1 MALNYSCLTMHPNLL
16 VLNFLTLVSI
26 MCRSY
31 APINVKPLG
40 GGGGGLAKAGDLNS
54 DDLFSSNHVARPQ
67 GN

>member
-1 MALNYSCLTMHPNLL
+1 MALNYNCHTMQPNLL

-26 MCRSY
+26 LYRRY
-31 APINVKPLG
+31 APINVKPL

-54 DDLFSSNHVARPQ
+54 DDLFSSNHVGRPQ